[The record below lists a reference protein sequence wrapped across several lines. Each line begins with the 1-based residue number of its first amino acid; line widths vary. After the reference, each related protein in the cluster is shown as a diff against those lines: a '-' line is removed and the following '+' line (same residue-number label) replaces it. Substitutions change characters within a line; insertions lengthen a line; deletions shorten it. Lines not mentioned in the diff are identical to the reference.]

1 MTKLNLVQKSPK
13 KTWLVTGV
21 LLSLAIIGV
30 GGCGSTKTPAATA
43 PATTQSSAATP
54 DTSGTQSTSS
64 NQSQGQTAQNST
76 PNPALRAVMQISG
89 LQRDQQNALTSDQKA
104 KLKPILQGLIS
115 TSNPSQDF
123 LKQQADAINAVFT
136 DQQKTFLA
144 TPRTP
149 KGNQQNAKN
158 PDGTSTNRNNSQG
171 ATGGKQAGNAPKPQ
185 DLYQK
190 VLDSLS

>member
-1 MTKLNLVQKSPK
+1 MTKLTQVHKSPK

-30 GGCGSTKTPAATA
+30 GGCGSAKTTAATA
-43 PATTQSSAATP
+43 PATTQSSTATP
-54 DTSGTQSTSS
+54 STSGTPSSSS
-64 NQSQGQTAQNST
+64 NQSQGQTTQKST
-76 PNPALRAVMQISG
+76 PNPALRAVMEISG

-123 LKQQADAINAVFT
+123 LQQQADAINAVFT

-149 KGNQQNAKN
+149 KGNQQNTKSS
-158 PDGTSTNRNNSQG
+158 DGSSTNRNNPQG
-171 ATGGKQAGNAPKPQ
+171 GTDGKQAGNAPKPQ
-185 DLYQK
+185 DLYQR